1 MKSRL
6 KNEIHRILLLVG
18 ISALAAISLDSL
30 WPVIVALAGYI
41 VWHVSQLFELYQW
54 LTRKE
59 HTEPPDSSGLW
70 GDLYTHLEHL
80 FQKEKRAQDA
90 LTGIIARARES
101 VNALEDAVLLIDRL
115 GRLEYFNETAE
126 TFLGFRQPLDT
137 NQVLTNLIRDP
148 RLFQYLQRGQF
159 RDPLELPSPKDD
171 HRILQYH
178 VTPFGA
184 GDRLILVRDVT
195 RLHKLEQMRK
205 DFVANVSHELKTPL
219 TVLKGYLE
227 TLLGTV
233 PDEQARLRRALQQM
247 NQQSARMEALVND
260 LLMLSRLE
268 SSEPEETQQA
278 VMLHGMLKRMRDD
291 AEALSGDKKQLI
303 SLEVPPDARL
313 IASPAELESAFG
325 NLISNAVKYTPP
337 GARIDIRYWQDERG
351 AHFSVSDNGHG
362 IEARHLPRLTERFY
376 RPDSSRHSETGG
388 TGLGLAIV
396 KHIMIRHQGRLE
408 IRSEV
413 GKGSTFTC
421 HFPTARLVSKP
432 TAVAGL

>member
-1 MKSRL
+1 MKSKL
-6 KNEIHRILLLVG
+6 TGEINRILILSG
-18 ISALAAISLDSL
+18 IAALASISLHSL
-30 WPVIVALAGYI
+30 WPMVIALTGYI
-41 VWHVSQLFELYQW
+41 GWHVRRLFELYSW
-54 LTRKE
+54 LTQKE

-126 TFLGFRQPLDT
+126 TFLGFRQPQDT

-227 TLLGTV
+227 TLLDSTGA
-233 PDEQARLRRALQQM
+233 EQTALCRALNQM
-247 NQQSARMEALVND
+247 SVQSSRME
-260 LLMLSRLE
+260 
-268 SSEPEETQQA
+268 
-278 VMLHGMLKRMRDD
+278 
-291 AEALSGDKKQLI
+291 
-303 SLEVPPDARL
+303 RL
-313 IASPAELESAFG
+313 I
-325 NLISNAVKYTPP
+325 N
-337 GARIDIRYWQDERG
+337 D
-351 AHFSVSDNGHG
+351 
-362 IEARHLPRLTERFY
+362 
-376 RPDSSRHSETGG
+376 
-388 TGLGLAIV
+388 
-396 KHIMIRHQGRLE
+396 
-408 IRSEV
+408 
-413 GKGSTFTC
+413 
-421 HFPTARLVSKP
+421 
-432 TAVAGL
+432 

>member
-6 KNEIHRILLLVG
+6 ASELNRILILSG
-18 ISALAAISLDSL
+18 IAALAGASLNSL
-30 WPVIVALAGYI
+30 WPVVVALAGYI
-41 VWHVSQLFELYQW
+41 IWHLRQLFELYSW
-54 LTRKE
+54 LTQKE

-80 FQKEKRAQDA
+80 FRKEHRAQEELA
-90 LTGIIARARES
+90 GIIQRAQSS
-101 VNALEDAVLLIDRL
+101 VNALEDAVLLIDSL

-126 TFLGFRQPLDT
+126 QFLGFRHPQDM

-148 RLFQYLQRGQF
+148 RLYNYLQKGVF
-159 RDPLELPSPKDD
+159 REPLELTSPKDD
-171 HRILQYH
+171 NRILQYR
-178 VTPFGA
+178 VTEFGP
-184 GDRLILVRDVT
+184 GDRLIMARDVT

-227 TLLGTV
+227 TLLGSV
-233 PDEQARLRRALQQM
+233 PDDQTRLRRALSQM
-247 NQQSARMEALVND
+247 NQQSSRMEALIND

-268 SSEPEETQQA
+268 SSQPEGAQQA
-278 VMLHGMLKRMRDD
+278 VLLHGLLQRMRDD
-291 AEALSGDKKQLI
+291 AQTLSGEKQQQI
-303 SLEVPPDARL
+303 SVDVAPDARL
-313 IASPAELESAFG
+313 IGNPAELESAFG
-325 NLISNAVKYTPP
+325 NLISNAVKYSP
-337 GARIDIRYWQDERG
+337 AKSEIRIRYWQDERG

-362 IEARHLPRLTERFY
+362 IDPTHIPRLTERFY

-421 HFPTARLVSKP
+421 HFPPARLVTKP
-432 TAVAGL
+432 TAVAG

>member
-1 MKSRL
+1 MKSKL
-6 KNEIHRILLLVG
+6 VSEINRILILSG
-18 ISALAAISLDSL
+18 IGALAGISLDSL
-30 WPVIVALAGYI
+30 WPVVIALAGYI
-41 VWHVSQLFELYQW
+41 VWHVRQLFELYSW

-80 FQKEKRAQDA
+80 FRKER
-90 LTGIIARARES
+90 RAREELAGIIQRAQSS
-101 VNALEDAVLLIDRL
+101 VNALEDAVLLIDRH
-115 GRLEYFNETAE
+115 GRLEYFNHTAE
-126 TFLGFRQPLDT
+126 QFLGFRQTQDM

-148 RLFQYLQRGQF
+148 RLYQYLQQRHF
-159 RDPLELPSPKDD
+159 REPLELASPKDD
-171 HRILQYH
+171 NRILQYR
-178 VTPFGA
+178 VTEFGI

-227 TLLGTV
+227 TLLGSV
-233 PDEQARLRRALQQM
+233 PDDQTRLRRALSQM
-247 NQQSARMEALVND
+247 NQQSSRMEALVHD

-268 SSEPEETQQA
+268 NSQPEDAQQA
-278 VMLHGMLKRMRDD
+278 VALHGLLQRMRDD
-291 AEALSGDKKQLI
+291 AESLSGEKQQQI
-303 SLEVPPDARL
+303 SVEVPMEARL
-313 IASPAELESAFG
+313 IGSPAELESAFG
-325 NLISNAVKYTPP
+325 NLISNAVKYSP
-337 GARIDIRYWQDERG
+337 AKSEIRIRYWQDERG
-351 AHFSVSDNGHG
+351 AHFSVSDNGYG
-362 IEARHLPRLTERFY
+362 IDPTHIPRLTERFY

-408 IRSEV
+408 IKSEI

-421 HFPTARLVSKP
+421 HFPTTRLVTKP
-432 TAVAGL
+432 TAVAG